1 MSDQHDSKSI
11 VAEPTLQEHT
21 CKSCS
26 NVFVGEFCNLCGEKI
41 LRPSD
46 RSFKKLMSNILI
58 AITFADSKFIK
69 TLWLI
74 IKSPGELSADVANG
88 RRVKHLPPLSLFF
101 VLNLIYFFFPVIQLF
116 NASLN
121 TQLLSPLHDWYKT
134 LIAHKI
140 LALNMDVASFSLIY
154 NLKSTGYAKLMVMV
168 FVVVA
173 SLPLNLLYSK
183 RNRYFTDHIG
193 YMVELA
199 CFNLFINAIIL
210 TLFARFLWLGGF
222 LDENVLTI
230 IFVSTNLYFLIRSG
244 KIFYHEKGWMLIIKS
259 ALMILVLKL
268 ALEIYRSVLFLVTL
282 NSL

>member
-1 MSDQHDSKSI
+1 MPDQQASKPAP
-11 VAEPTLQEHT
+11 VEPILKEHT
-21 CKSCS
+21 CKSCD
-26 NVFVGEFCNLCGEKI
+26 NIFVGDYCNLCGEKI

-74 IKSPGELSADVANG
+74 IKSPGELSNDFANG

-101 VLNLIYFFFPVIQLF
+101 VLNLVYFFFPVIQLF

-121 TQLLSPLHDWYKT
+121 TQLLSPLNDWYKT
-134 LIAHKI
+134 LIAYKLI
-140 LALNMDVASFSLIY
+140 GMKMDVSSFSLIY
-154 NLKSTGYAKLMVMV
+154 NLKSTSYAKLMVMV

-199 CFNLFINAIIL
+199 CFNLFINAIVLTIL
-210 TLFARFLWLGGF
+210 AKFFWLGGV
-222 LDENVLTI
+222 LDETVLTV
-230 IFVSTNLYFLIRSG
+230 IFISTNLYFLIRSG
-244 KIFYHEKGWMLIIKS
+244 KIFYHEKGWRLLLKS
-259 ALMILVLKL
+259 AMMILVLKL
-268 ALEIYRSVLFLVTL
+268 ALEVYRSVLFFVTL

>member
-1 MSDQHDSKSI
+1 MVPGNDSISTS
-11 VAEPTLQEHT
+11 VEPTLDETT
-21 CKSCS
+21 CKSCGNIFS
-26 NVFVGEFCNLCGEKI
+26 GEFCNLCGEKI

-74 IKSPGELSADVANG
+74 IKSPGELSKDFAEG

-121 TQLLSPLHDWYKT
+121 TQLLSPLQDWYKN

-154 NLKSTGYAKLMVMV
+154 NLKSTSYAKLMVMV

-183 RNRYFTDHIG
+183 RNRYFTDHIN

-199 CFNLFINAIIL
+199 CFNLFINAIVL
-210 TLFARFLWLGGF
+210 TLFAKFLWLGSY
-222 LDENVLTI
+222 LDETVLTA
-230 IFVSTNLYFLIRSG
+230 IFISTNLYFLVRSG
-244 KIFYHEKGWMLIIKS
+244 KIFYNESGWRLALKS
-259 ALMILVLKL
+259 ALMILVLKV
-268 ALEIYRSVLFLVTL
+268 ALEVYRAVLFFITFS
-282 NSL
+282 SL

>member
-1 MSDQHDSKSI
+1 MSDQQDSKSLIIEPI
-11 VAEPTLQEHT
+11 VQEHA

-26 NVFVGEFCNLCGEKI
+26 NVFVGEYCNLCSEKI

-58 AITFADSKFIK
+58 SITFADSKFIR

-74 IKSPGELSADVANG
+74 IKSPGELSKDFAEG

-121 TQLLSPLHDWYKT
+121 TQLLSPLQDWYKT

-140 LALNMDVASFSLIY
+140 LALDMDVASFSLIY
-154 NLKSTGYAKLMVMV
+154 NLKSTSYAKLMVMV

-183 RNRYFTDHIG
+183 RNRYFTDHILF
-193 YMVELA
+193 MVELA
-199 CFNLFINAIIL
+199 CFNLFVNAIVL
-210 TLFARFLWLGGF
+210 TAVARFLLLGSY
-222 LDENVLTI
+222 LDETVLTA
-230 IFVSTNLYFLIRSG
+230 IFISTNLYFLMRSG
-244 KIFYHEKGWMLIIKS
+244 KIFYRENSWKLILKS
-259 ALMILVLKL
+259 MLMIVVLKL
-268 ALEIYRSVLFLVTL
+268 ALEVYRAVLFFITL
-282 NSL
+282 KSL

>member
-1 MSDQHDSKSI
+1 MSDHQDPKS
-11 VAEPTLQEHT
+11 VLLEPAPKEHT
-21 CKSCS
+21 CKSCN
-26 NVFVGEFCNLCGEKI
+26 NVFVGDYCNLCGEKI

-46 RSFKKLMSNILI
+46 RSFKKLISNILI

-74 IKSPGELSADVANG
+74 IKSPGELSTDVANG
-88 RRVKHLPPLSLFF
+88 RRVKHLPLLSLFF

-121 TQLLSPLHDWYKT
+121 TQLLSPLKEWYKT
-134 LIAHKI
+134 MIAHKVM
-140 LALNMDVASFSLIY
+140 ALNMDVSSFSVIY

-183 RNRYFTDHIG
+183 RNRYFTDHIN

-199 CFNLFINAIIL
+199 CFNLFINAIVLTIL
-210 TLFARFLWLGGF
+210 AKFLWLGSV

-230 IFVSTNLYFLIRSG
+230 IFISTNLYFLIRSG
-244 KIFYHEKGWMLIIKS
+244 KVFYNEKGWQLLVKS
-259 ALMILVLKL
+259 ALMILVLRF
-268 ALEIYRSVLFLVTL
+268 ALEVYRSVLFFVTL
-282 NSL
+282 YSL

>member
-1 MSDQHDSKSI
+1 MSEQQDLNSVNID
-11 VAEPTLQEHT
+11 PPLQQHT
-21 CKSCS
+21 CKSCG
-26 NVFVGEFCNLCGEKI
+26 NIFVGEYCNLCGEKI

-74 IKSPGELSADVANG
+74 FKSPGELSTDVANG

-121 TQLLSPLHDWYKT
+121 TQLLSPLKEWYKT
-134 LIAHKI
+134 LIAHKVM
-140 LALNMDVASFSLIY
+140 ALHMDVSSFSVIY

-183 RNRYFTDHIG
+183 RNRYFTDHIN

-199 CFNLFINAIIL
+199 CFNLFINAIVLTIL
-210 TLFARFLWLGGF
+210 AKFLWLGGV
-222 LDENVLTI
+222 LDETVLTV
-230 IFVSTNLYFLIRSG
+230 IFISTNLYFLIRSG
-244 KIFYHEKGWMLIIKS
+244 KVFYHEKGWRLFLKS
-259 ALMILVLKL
+259 AMMILVLKL
-268 ALEIYRSVLFLVTL
+268 ALEVYRSVLFFVTL

>member
-1 MSDQHDSKSI
+1 MPEQQDSNSATAETI
-11 VAEPTLQEHT
+11 VKEHT
-21 CKSCS
+21 CKSCG

-74 IKSPGELSADVANG
+74 IKSPGELSNDFANG

-121 TQLLSPLHDWYKT
+121 TQLLSPLKEWYKT
-134 LIAHKI
+134 LIAHK
-140 LALNMDVASFSLIY
+140 LMSMNMDVSSFSLIY
-154 NLKSTGYAKLMVMV
+154 NMKSTSYAKLMVMV

-173 SLPLNLLYSK
+173 SLPLNLLYFK

-199 CFNLFINAIIL
+199 CFNLFINAIVLTIL
-210 TLFARFLWLGGF
+210 AKFLWLGSV

-230 IFVSTNLYFLIRSG
+230 IFISTNLYFLIRSG
-244 KIFYHEKGWMLIIKS
+244 KIFYKEKGWRLILKS
-259 ALMILVLKL
+259 VLMILVLKL
-268 ALEIYRSVLFLVTL
+268 ALEVYRSVLFFVTL